1 MNTHRSNYKQTLKV
15 LKEIAQGLDSNEIK
29 SKLFLSRYSFN
40 YTVNRLLSNDLVE
53 YSEGVLVVSRKGYN
67 ILKFEQEYPETTVD
81 DPRIASAIYNIET

>member
-1 MNTHRSNYKQTLKV
+1 MNTHRSNYQQTLKV

-40 YTVNRLLSNDLVE
+40 YTINRLLSNDLVE
-53 YSEGVLVVSRKGYN
+53 YSEGELVVSRKGYN

>member
-1 MNTHRSNYKQTLKV
+1 LNTHRSNYKQTLKV